1 LGDYAVIM
9 AAALPTWVPEIETKP
24 APMPLLLVQS
34 FVNTYE
40 ADTGVDV
47 LADLDTGRSWLTE
60 AGLSDG
66 VPLPVGELEAARDI
80 RESIRA
86 LLVHN
91 GGGDRPTA
99 AQLEPLHALA
109 TTTRFRPV
117 VDGEGLIDLHAEKE
131 VASLRMADLILIVRD
146 AQRDGS
152 WKRLKACRN
161 DECLW
166 AFYDRSHAGRGTW
179 CDMATCGNRIKN
191 RNLRSRRS
199 SLA

>member
-1 LGDYAVIM
+1 MGVAV
-9 AAALPTWVPEIETKP
+9 ALPTWVPEIETKP

-40 ADTGVDV
+40 ADTGVD
-47 LADLDTGRSWLTE
+47 LLGDLETGRTWLTE
-60 AGLSDG
+60 TGLLDG
-66 VPLPVGELEAARDI
+66 DPLTSAELESVRNV

-91 GGGDRPTA
+91 GDGDRPSS
-99 AQLEPLHALA
+99 AQLEPLRAMAA
-109 TTTRFRPV
+109 TSLFRPLL
-117 VDGEGLIDLHAEKE
+117 VDEGLIELRAEFGTDS
-131 VASLRMADLILIVRD
+131 VSLADLILVIRD

-152 WKRLKACRN
+152 WRRLKACRN
-161 DECLW
+161 DECRW
-166 AFYDRSHAGRGTW
+166 AFYDRSHAGRGAW

>member
-1 LGDYAVIM
+1 VDVAV
-9 AAALPTWVPEIETKP
+9 ALPSWVPALETKP

-40 ADTGVDV
+40 ADTGVD
-47 LADLDTGRSWLTE
+47 LLGDLDTGRVWLTE

-66 VPLPVGELEAARDI
+66 GPLTAAELEAARDI

-86 LLVHN
+86 LLVEN
-91 GGGDRPTA
+91 GGGERPTG

-109 TTTRFRPV
+109 IASRFRPV
-117 VDGEGLIDLHAEKE
+117 VDDEGRVDLRPEVEIDS
-131 VASLRMADLILIVRD
+131 VRMADLVLIVRD

-166 AFYDRSHAGRGTW
+166 AFYDRSHAGRGAW

-199 SLA
+199 SHT